1 MISNKDYFGSDLV
14 YNAIKK
20 SISYIFINVKPI
32 KIFGN
37 TFKKNFASN
46 FILIK
51 LGFKMVKKTQ
61 RLFTFEKKINE

>member
-51 LGFKMVKKTQ
+51 LGFKMVKKTKDY
-61 RLFTFEKKINE
+61 LHLKKR